1 MSKAYPSKLTKEQ
14 CSLLAPLIP
23 ATKPGG
29 RPRQVD
35 VWEVIYA
42 IFASP
47 LPGMHLAGT
56 AARLSQLA
64 NGVHVFSQLAYWRDM
79 DRNA

>member
-1 MSKAYPSKLTKEQ
+1 MSKAYPSNLTKEQ
-14 CSLLAPLIP
+14 WELLAPLIP

-35 VWEVIYA
+35 VWEAIDA
-42 IFASP
+42 IFACP

-56 AARLSQLA
+56 AGRLSQLA
-64 NGVHVFSQLAYWRDM
+64 NGVHL
-79 DRNA
+79 